1 MRFNDM
7 QNNDITLISNGDISI
22 YKSDIDIISSEY
34 ESSLKDP
41 ELIYKS
47 SNCFIGLLNMV
58 RYNYIKPILSFNRL
72 EKNKYDFD
80 LLDNIFQN
88 IYLYLCNKYDKVPT
102 IIGFCNFMVDIDSS
116 YIYGVYQGTDKA
128 SPVGK
133 VAVKK
138 WYEVCKSANLSKVV
152 DNNGIGAMF
161 NLKANYGMS
170 DQKPQAVIVSTTPA
184 ACLSADVLSSLLPDS
199 DGQNTDI

>member
-1 MRFNDM
+1 M
-7 QNNDITLISNGDISI
+7 QNNDITLINSGDISI
-22 YKSDIDIISSEY
+22 YKSDIDVISSEY

-72 EKNKYDFD
+72 EKNKYDFE

-88 IYLYLCNKYDKVPT
+88 VYLYLCNKYDKVPT
-102 IIGFCNFMVDIDSS
+102 IIGFCNFMVDIDSQ
-116 YIYGVYQGTDKA
+116 YIYGVYEGSEKA
-128 SPVGK
+128 SQAAK
-133 VAVKK
+133 TTIKK

-170 DQKPQAVIVSTTPA
+170 DQKPQQVIVSATPA

-199 DGQNTDI
+199 VDEKTDI

>member
-1 MRFNDM
+1 M
-7 QNNDITLISNGDISI
+7 QNNDITLINSGDISI
-22 YKSDIDIISSEY
+22 YKSDIDVISSEY
-34 ESSLKDP
+34 ENSLKDP

-58 RYNYIKPILSFNRL
+58 RYNYIKPILSFDRL
-72 EKNKYDFD
+72 EKSKYDFE

-116 YIYGVYQGTDKA
+116 YIYGIYQGAEKA
-128 SPVGK
+128 SPTPRNT
-133 VAVKK
+133 VKK

-170 DQKPQAVIVSTTPA
+170 DQRPQQVIVSATPA

-199 DGQNTDI
+199 DTEKVDI

>member
-7 QNNDITLISNGDISI
+7 QNNDITLINNGDISI
-22 YKSDIDIISSEY
+22 YKSDIDVISSEY
-34 ESSLKDP
+34 ENSLKDP
-41 ELIYKS
+41 ELVYKS

-58 RYNYIKPILSFNRL
+58 RYNYIKPILQFNRL
-72 EKNKYDFD
+72 EKNKYDFE

-88 IYLYLCNKYDKVPT
+88 VYLYLCNKYDKVPT

-116 YIYGVYQGTDKA
+116 YIYGIYQGTDKA
-128 SPVGK
+128 SP
-133 VAVKK
+133 AARLTVKK

-170 DQKPQAVIVSTTPA
+170 DQKPQTLVVSTTPA
-184 ACLSADVLSSLLPDS
+184 ACLSFDVLASLLPDS
-199 DGQNTDI
+199 ADEKADI